1 MKPTEVQRLYELF
14 GHRVYTRCLFL
25 LREEQRAMDM
35 TQDTYLA
42 ALDKMTL
49 FSSDG
54 KAAAWLLKVAT
65 NRCLNEIRRQKYWR
79 SIEFDE
85 GAGAVSHRP
94 FPIFESR
101 MFFEKLLVS
110 LPVRKA
116 TIVVGYFLEGKTM
129 EEIAA
134 ETGYSV
140 PTVRRTIAGFVE
152 RGRRK
157 LGVERNDRGGDGDG
171 N

>member
-1 MKPTEVQRLYELF
+1 MKPTEIQRLYKLF

-42 ALDKMTL
+42 ALDKMTS

-54 KAAAWLLKVAT
+54 KAAAWLPKVAT

-79 SIEFDE
+79 SVEFDE
-85 GAGAVSHRP
+85 AAGAVSHRP
-94 FPIFESR
+94 FPVFESR
-101 MFFEKLLVS
+101 MFFEKLLAA

-116 TIVVGYFLEGKTM
+116 TMVVGYFLEGKTM
-129 EEIAA
+129 EEIST

-140 PTVRRTIAGFVE
+140 PTVRRTISGFVA

-157 LGVERNDRGGDGDG
+157 LGVEGGGRGGDSHGD
-171 N
+171 